1 MDPAAAGLMVV
12 PKFDN
17 TLGALLLGGLFAMAL
32 WGVTCVQTY
41 TYYMYTTRDHRAIKL
56 LVALLW
62 LLDTFDSALNIHIL
76 YFYMV
81 SNYINPVALF
91 KPVWSILIH
100 VAVTAASNFLIRSM
114 FLIRVYRL
122 SHKNILL
129 TGGIL
134 AISMAD
140 FVISLTIAIKAFGL
154 TSFPELERLSPLMY
168 STFAAGTGSD
178 LFLAIALSCLLYQS
192 RTGFKRT
199 DGLIRVLMMYTVNTG
214 MIVAIDA
221 TLGMIA
227 YAAMPNN
234 LIFLGFYLLLSKL
247 YVNAYL
253 ATLNARKSLRTKHDE
268 TLSFKLSNVT
278 SGVPQFRQA
287 DTYTSMPEKRT
298 AASDPSS
305 KTAVSLIDH
314 DEQQDSKSVA
324 ALPETRSWQGQ
335 AYAV

>member
-1 MDPAAAGLMVV
+1 MDPSVAGSMAP

-17 TLGALLLGGLFAMAL
+17 TLGALLLGGLLAMAL

-41 TYYMYTTRDHRAIKL
+41 HYYMYTTRDYRWMKF

-62 LLDTFDSALNIHIL
+62 LLDTFDSALNAHIL

-81 SNYINPVALF
+81 SNYINPLALF
-91 KPVWSILIH
+91 KPVCILMLSCH
-100 VAVTAASNFLIRSM
+100 CERFASDPPPTVSNE
-114 FLIRVYRL
+114 
-122 SHKNILL
+122 NIAL

-134 AISMAD
+134 AISIAD
-140 FVISLTIAIKAFGL
+140 LVISLTIAIKAFGIV
-154 TSFPELERLSPLMY
+154 SFPELEKLSSLMY

-178 LFLAIALSCLLYQS
+178 LCLAIALSHLLYKS

-221 TLGMIA
+221 SLGMIT

-253 ATLNARKSLRTKHDE
+253 ASLNARKTLRTKRDE
-268 TLSFKLSNVT
+268 MLSFNLGNVT
-278 SGVPQFRQA
+278 NTVPQFRQA
-287 DTYTSMPEKRT
+287 DTYTSITEKRVT
-298 AASDPSS
+298 SSDPSS
-305 KTAVSLIDH
+305 KTAVSLL
-314 DEQQDSKSVA
+314 DEQKDGRSSPA
-324 ALPETRSWQGQ
+324 AVEPPSWQGQ